1 MKALLNAC
9 LLTLIILFTHSTVAK
24 NSVPVVSQSELVAW
38 QQSEKPM
45 QLLDVR
51 TPAEFA
57 QGHIKGAI
65 NIPYDQLDQQLA
77 SLDKDTEI
85 VVYCSSGRRAA
96 IAEDVLMSNGLL
108 KVSHLEGDMLG
119 WQAKGL
125 PVEVVE

>member
-85 VVYCSSGRRAA
+85 VVYCRSGRRAA

-125 PVEVVE
+125 PVEVIE

>member
-85 VVYCSSGRRAA
+85 VVYCRSGRRAA

>member
-57 QGHIKGAI
+57 QGHIKGAM

-85 VVYCSSGRRAA
+85 VVYCRSGRRAA